1 MQVKSEKMPTPVRYI
16 VTLDESEM
24 KERKTRAYEQ
34 KKAKIEVA
42 GFRKGNVP
50 QNIAEDRI
58 GVEKLYKSIIDE
70 TYHEVASTEP
80 IVSSRDFKF
89 YGDLKKDIPFT
100 IEFIA
105 EVKPTVVLTVFEKIK
120 DQVKIEAVEVTEED
134 FKNKIDFE
142 LKQDETI
149 ENTTKDVLDNLDVAI
164 IDFEGRV
171 EGDSKPFKGGIAKGF
186 QICINEIVNGHK
198 QFVGDFEDQL
208 VGMKIEETKDVKVKF
223 PSNYRDT
230 SLAGKDSVF
239 TVTLRAI
246 KAKIVPQYSEEFAK
260 KKGFETIETYE
271 EFLKKSVLQTK
282 QKKAIEEFKK
292 LIVTEIIKQSEVSP
306 IPDEMIMR
314 ENEKEWNAFLRRVN
328 KTEEQF
334 VKENKNSKVY
344 FFENNTSKSIE
355 IIKATLVI
363 EQISKNYNI
372 DVEEEEVLQ
381 YVMRVSDFLR
391 YEDNRKERLGRELKE
406 NKRQFELM
414 KVATRNEK
422 TIDFLYEQF
431 KS

>member
-1 MQVKSEKMPTPVRYI
+1 
-16 VTLDESEM
+16 L
-24 KERKTRAYEQ
+24 
-34 KKAKIEVA
+34 
-42 GFRKGNVP
+42 
-50 QNIAEDRI
+50 
-58 GVEKLYKSIIDE
+58 
-70 TYHEVASTEP
+70 
-80 IVSSRDFKF
+80 
-89 YGDLKKDIPFT
+89 
-100 IEFIA
+100 
-105 EVKPTVVLTVFEKIK
+105 
-120 DQVKIEAVEVTEED
+120 
-134 FKNKIDFE
+134 KNKIDFE

-171 EGDSKPFKGGIAKGF
+171 EGDSKPFKGGTAKGF
-186 QICINEIVNGHK
+186 QIRINEIVNGHK

-230 SLAGKDSVF
+230 SLAGKDAVF

-246 KAKIVPQYSEEFAK
+246 KAKIVPQHSEEFAK

-271 EFLKKSVLQTK
+271 EFLKKSVLETK

-292 LIVTEIIKQSEVSP
+292 TIVTEIIKQSEVSP
-306 IPDEMIMR
+306 IPDEMIIR

-334 VKENKNSKVY
+334 VKENKNSKDY

-381 YVMRVSDFLR
+381 YVMRVSNLLR
-391 YEDNRKERLGRELKE
+391 YEDNRKERLEKELKE